1 MNKDLI
7 IAFVLGIMVGWG
19 IFKFTATDKASS
31 QAPVAQEAQDNANN
45 QAENSEAPGG
55 DMAPPPPSLPENDM
69 AAAPSTTPMAIPPAN
84 AEGTHRNINLE
95 LTEEAVEMLEQSIT
109 ELHQAVTVERDN
121 EGFILHFES
130 NDNYFASIGLA
141 NNDRIPFTQFEE
153 MRQNPE
159 TQELASRI
167 ETILSNLE
175 K

>member
-1 MNKDLI
+1 
-7 IAFVLGIMVGWG
+7 MVGWG
-19 IFKFTATDKASS
+19 VFKFTASDKPT
-31 QAPVAQEAQDNANN
+31 QAPVAQEAQDNAVN
-45 QAENSEAPGG
+45 QAENSEAPSG
-55 DMAPPPPSLPENDM
+55 DIAPPPSLPENGM
-69 AAAPSTTPMAIPPAN
+69 AANPANTPMATPPAN

-95 LTEEAVEMLEQSIT
+95 LTEDAVDMLEQSIT

-167 ETILSNLE
+167 ETILSILE